1 MPEGPGADAAKVP
14 APRAVRIVDMVCGS
28 LLSVIA
34 VFFAAQIPTS
44 FGIALFTEQGLA
56 AILALALALIFIRM
70 PAVPGTQRGAIPWYD
85 GVAAALGLIV
95 GGYLAVRYPALIDQA
110 FYLKTEAFVIGIVLL
125 PLTIEAL
132 RRTAGWSFT
141 IIVAAF
147 LLYALYGN
155 FIPGKLQA
163 RTQDLYS
170 LVAFLSTDPVAMF
183 GIPMTIICTIVI
195 MFVFFGQ
202 LLLKSGASEWFT
214 DIAAALMGRR
224 RGGAAKIAVVASSLF
239 GMISGSAVSNVA
251 TVGVITI
258 PLMRQA
264 GYERKVAGAIEA
276 VASTGGQ
283 IMPPIMGAAAFLM
296 AELLQISYAQ
306 VAIAALVPAVL
317 YYAAV
322 FIYAD
327 LEAARK
333 NIEPMPADK
342 VPPLWRVLREGW
354 FFVVPIGV
362 LIYALFWRNRTAEE
376 SALWASGAVILVN
389 WIFGY
394 KGRRLNPLE
403 LFLSFRDTGL
413 AVVDVVIVGAM
424 AGIIIGIIDVTGL
437 GFGLTFI
444 LVQFGQ
450 QSLFGLLALTAIV
463 CIILGM
469 GMPTTAI
476 YLLVATLAAPPLIKL
491 GIDPL
496 AAHMFVFY
504 FGLVSLI
511 TPPVAIAAFVAA
523 NIAGAKPME
532 TAVQAV
538 RLGWTAL
545 VVPVM
550 FVLSP
555 SLLMQGRPFDVIVAA
570 ITAFIGVWIATAG
583 VLGYFFRPMG
593 LVMRGVYLAAGIAL
607 MIPSQAFPSAV
618 YVELFGFVLA
628 AAIIGNEF
636 FLGRWRPS
644 LSKIPSG
651 LDARGNTESSH
662 H

>member
-1 MPEGPGADAAKVP
+1 MSDDTRGDVAASRVERTVNF
-14 APRAVRIVDMVCGS
+14 AGMVFGT
-28 LLSVIA
+28 LLCLVAI
-34 VFFAAQIPTS
+34 FFATQISITLG
-44 FGIALFTEQGLA
+44 FTLFTEQGLA
-56 AILALALALIFIRM
+56 TILALALCLIFIRV
-70 PAVPGTQRGAIPWYD
+70 PARPGAPRTTIPWYD
-85 GVAAALGLIV
+85 FAAAALGL
-95 GGYLAVRYPALIDQA
+95 GMGLYLAVRYPTLIDNT
-110 FYLKTEAFVIGIVLL
+110 FYLKTEAFIIGIVLI

-132 RRTAGWSFT
+132 RRTAGPSFT

-147 LLYALYGN
+147 VLYALFGN
-155 FIPGKLQA
+155 VIPGRLQA
-163 RTQDLYS
+163 RTQDLYN
-170 LVAFLSTDPVAMF
+170 LVAYITIDPVAMF

-195 MFVFFGQ
+195 MFIFFGQ

-214 DIAAALMGRR
+214 DIASALMGRR

-251 TVGVITI
+251 SVGVITI

-264 GYERKVAGAIEA
+264 GYDRKVAGAIEA

-283 IMPPIMGAAAFLM
+283 IMPPVMGAAAFLM
-296 AELLQISYAQ
+296 AELLQLSYAE
-306 VAIAALVPAVL
+306 VAIAALIPAVL

-333 NIEPMPADK
+333 NIAPMPPDK
-342 VPPLWRVLREGW
+342 VPPLWRVLKEGW
-354 FFVVPIGV
+354 FFAAPIGL
-362 LIYALFWRNRTAEE
+362 LIYALFWLNRSPEE
-376 SALWASGAVILVN
+376 SALWAAGAVVVVN
-389 WIFGY
+389 WVFGY
-394 KGRRLNPLE
+394 KGRRLKPMD
-403 LFLSFRDTGL
+403 LFLSLRDTGL
-413 AVVDVVIVGAM
+413 AVVDVVVVGAM

-444 LVQFGQ
+444 LVQLGQ
-450 QSLFGLLALTAIV
+450 QSLFALLALTAVV
-463 CIILGM
+463 CLILGM

-476 YLLVATLAAPPLIKL
+476 YLLVATLAAPPLVKL
-491 GIDPL
+491 GINPL

-523 NIAGAKPME
+523 NLAGSKPME

-555 SLLMQGRPFDVIVAA
+555 SLIMQGKPLDIVIAA
-570 ITAFIGVWIATAG
+570 LTAFAGVWIATAG
-583 VLGYFFRPMG
+583 ILGYFFQLMG
-593 LVMRGVYLAAGIAL
+593 VFMRLACLAAGIAL
-607 MIPSQAFPSAV
+607 MIPSQAFAGAI
-618 YVELFGFVLA
+618 YFEIAGFVVA
-628 AAIIGNEF
+628 AAIIGGEF
-636 FLGRWRPS
+636 
-644 LSKIPSG
+644 LSSRRLKT
-651 LDARGNTESSH
+651 A
-662 H
+662 

>member
-1 MPEGPGADAAKVP
+1 MPEDNIADAPAKAEAAARVIG
-14 APRAVRIVDMVCGS
+14 AADLICGT
-28 LLSVIA
+28 LLCLISI
-34 VFFAAQIPTS
+34 FFAAQIPTN
-44 FGIALFTEQGLA
+44 FGFALFTEQGLA
-56 AILALALALIFIRM
+56 AILALSLCLIFVRV
-70 PAVPGTQRGAIPWYD
+70 PARKGAKRGAVPWYD
-85 GVAAALGLIV
+85 LLAAAAALAVGL
-95 GGYLAVRYPALIDQA
+95 YFAVRYPALIDQA
-110 FYLKTEAFVIGIVLL
+110 FYLKTESFAIGIVLL

-132 RRTAGWSFT
+132 RRTAGMSFT
-141 IIVAAF
+141 VIVAGF
-147 LLYALYGN
+147 TIYALFGDWV
-155 FIPGKLQA
+155 PGKLQA
-163 RTQDLYS
+163 RTQDLYN
-170 LVAFLSTDPVAMF
+170 LVAYLTIDPVAML

-214 DIAAALMGRR
+214 DIASALMGRR

-251 TVGVITI
+251 SVGVITI
-258 PLMRQA
+258 PLMRGA
-264 GYERKVAGAIEA
+264 GYDRKVAGAIEA

-283 IMPPIMGAAAFLM
+283 IMPPVMGAAAFLM
-296 AELLQISYAQ
+296 AEILQISYAQ
-306 VAIAALVPAVL
+306 VAIAALIPAVL

-333 NIEPMPADK
+333 HIAPMPVDK
-342 VPPLWRVLREGW
+342 IPPLWRVLKEGW
-354 FFVVPIGV
+354 FFAAPIGL
-362 LIYALFWRNRTAEE
+362 LIYALFWLNRSPEE
-376 SALWASGAVILVN
+376 SALWASGAVVVVN
-389 WIFGY
+389 WLFGY
-394 KGRRLNPLE
+394 KGRRLKIPE
-403 LFLSFRDTGL
+403 LLLSFRDTGL
-413 AVVDVVIVGAM
+413 AVMDVVVVGAM

-450 QSLFGLLALTAIV
+450 TSLLGLLALTALV

-491 GIDPL
+491 GVNPL

-523 NIAGAKPME
+523 NLAGSQPME

-555 SLLMQGRPFDVIVAA
+555 SLIMQGQPFEVAVAA
-570 ITAFIGVWIATAG
+570 VTAFMGVWIATAG
-583 VLGYFFRPMG
+583 VLGYFFQPM
-593 LVMRGVYLAAGIAL
+593 RWPIRIAYLAAGLAL
-607 MIPSQAFPSAV
+607 MVPNEAFASAV
-618 YVELFGFVLA
+618 YVEIAGFVLA
-628 AAIIGNEF
+628 LLVIGGEF
-636 FLGRWRPS
+636 VVTRRLK
-644 LSKIPSG
+644 L
-651 LDARGNTESSH
+651 A
-662 H
+662 

>member
-1 MPEGPGADAAKVP
+1 MPSA
-14 APRAVRIVDMVCGS
+14 
-28 LLSVIA
+28 
-34 VFFAAQIPTS
+34 TS
-44 FGIALFTEQGLA
+44 
-56 AILALALALIFIRM
+56 
-70 PAVPGTQRGAIPWYD
+70 IPWYD
-85 GVAAALGLIV
+85 FAAAALGLAW
-95 GGYLAVRYPALIDQA
+95 GGYLAARYPTLIDQA
-110 FYLKTEAFVIGIVLL
+110 FYLKTEAFMIGIVLL

-141 IIVAAF
+141 LIVAAF
-147 LLYALYGN
+147 LIYALFGDYV
-155 FIPGKLQA
+155 PGRLQA
-163 RTQDLYS
+163 RTQDLYN
-170 LVAFLSTDPVAMF
+170 LVAYITTDPVAML

-214 DIAAALMGRR
+214 DIASSLMGRR

-251 TVGVITI
+251 SVGVITI

-264 GYERKVAGAIEA
+264 GYDRKVAGAIEA

-296 AELLQISYAQ
+296 AELLQISYAE
-306 VAIAALVPAVL
+306 VAIAAIIPSVL
-317 YYAAV
+317 YYSAV

-333 NIEPMPADK
+333 NIAPMPADK
-342 VPPLWRVLREGW
+342 VPPLGRVLKEGW
-354 FFVVPIGV
+354 FFAIPIGV
-362 LIYALFWRNRTAEE
+362 LIYALFWGNRTAEE
-376 SALWASGAVILVN
+376 SALWASGTVIVVN

-394 KGRRLNPLE
+394 KGRRLKLPD
-403 LFLSFRDTGL
+403 LFLTFRDTGL
-413 AVVDVVIVGAM
+413 AVMDVVIVGAM

-450 QSLFGLLALTAIV
+450 QSLIGLLLLTALV

-491 GIDPL
+491 GINPL

-523 NIAGAKPME
+523 NLAGSRPME

-545 VVPVM
+545 VVPLM
-550 FVLSP
+550 FVMSP
-555 SLLMQGRPFDVIVAA
+555 SLIMQGKPFDVLVAA
-570 ITAFIGVWIATAG
+570 VTAFIGVWIATAG
-583 VLGYFFRPMG
+583 VLGYFFHPMRWPIRIG
-593 LVMRGVYLAAGIAL
+593 YLAAGIGL
-607 MIPSQAFPSAV
+607 MIPTGAFNGAL
-618 YVELFGFVLA
+618 YVEIAGFALA
-628 AAIIGNEF
+628 ILVVGGEF
-636 FLGRWRPS
+636 VVTRRLKP
-644 LSKIPSG
+644 
-651 LDARGNTESSH
+651 A
-662 H
+662 